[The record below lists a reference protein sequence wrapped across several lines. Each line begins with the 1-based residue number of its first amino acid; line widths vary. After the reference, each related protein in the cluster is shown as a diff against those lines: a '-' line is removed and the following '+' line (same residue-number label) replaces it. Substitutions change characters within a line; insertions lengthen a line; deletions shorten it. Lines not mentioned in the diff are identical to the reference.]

1 MSTQNPGP
9 SSQEPNAPLLVDE
22 ADFAEVDWQSGW
34 PAWDHLNTLSHFFY
48 ERSTAARAA
57 GAVREGAVYQGLGD
71 ALSFHRKLDAP
82 GQPFGPMLIMEG
94 KRSAAVEDLDDET
107 YRAFAQ
113 IAPSVRDARVRA
125 RLADLAWTRV
135 RDYRAGEI
143 AVDAILECVATDA
156 DPDAWTTHVP
166 DLERAFQLASGM
178 GPQAGLIPRVQAVV
192 VARLVTSPSSDG
204 YGTAKFADLLF
215 NYGDPDRPSLTA
227 LAQARAAD
235 HFAAGEWALA
245 RSYSELAARSIGSS
259 NLSKR
264 QAELYRVADAYEA
277 EANAVLATPNA
288 SQMLAA
294 HHLQRAI
301 EVLRR
306 AGGARPRVDT
316 LYAQLLEVQR
326 NSLAELGRV
335 SHEVDLSSVV
345 QSTQRDFEGQSIAD
359 ALTSFARLHIIPSKA
374 AVRSEVERLVQSFP
388 LSHLFPKQTLDGS
401 GKVIA
406 RHGSTQSTDTKERE
420 AALRSEMISHALLRL
435 NIMVSGV
442 IRPARAVINREH
454 HIRLEH
460 MLEIVHYNPLLD
472 ADREPLVAE
481 ALWAG
486 WMGDFPKAVHL
497 LIPQWEYAIRTLLE
511 RRGVTV
517 STLDKHS
524 LQEDRNLNRLLYEP
538 AMVEVLGE
546 DQVFLM
552 QALLVE
558 KVGADLRNR
567 MAHGLLGYSAF
578 FSSAAI
584 ACWWLGYRFFA
595 TPMLIALSDASGEPA
610 QETPNPSH

>member
-1 MSTQNPGP
+1 M
-9 SSQEPNAPLLVDE
+9 
-22 ADFAEVDWQSGW
+22 
-34 PAWDHLNTLSHFFY
+34 
-48 ERSTAARAA
+48 
-57 GAVREGAVYQGLGD
+57 
-71 ALSFHRKLDAP
+71 
-82 GQPFGPMLIMEG
+82 
-94 KRSAAVEDLDDET
+94 
-107 YRAFAQ
+107 
-113 IAPSVRDARVRA
+113 RA

-143 AVDAILECVATDA
+143 AVDALLDHVATNEDS
-156 DPDAWTTHVP
+156 DAWTTHVP
-166 DLERAFQLASGM
+166 DLERAFQLASSL
-178 GPQAGLIPRVQAVV
+178 GPKAALVPRVQAVV
-192 VARLVTSPSSDG
+192 AARLVASPGSDG
-204 YGTAKFADLLF
+204 YGTVKYADLLLK
-215 NYGDPDRPSLTA
+215 YGDPDRVRLTA
-227 LAQARAAD
+227 LARARSAD
-235 HFAAGEWALA
+235 HFAAGEWDLA
-245 RSYSELAARSIGSS
+245 RSYSELAATSIGSS
-259 NLSKR
+259 NPSER
-264 QAELYRVADAYEA
+264 QAELHRVADAYEA
-277 EANAVLATPNA
+277 EANAVLSKPNA
-288 SQMLAA
+288 SRMLAA

-301 EVLRR
+301 ETLRR
-306 AGGARPRVDT
+306 AGGARPRVDA
-316 LYAQLLEVQR
+316 LHAQLLEVQR
-326 NSLAELGRV
+326 DSLAELGHV

-345 QSTQRDFEGQSIAD
+345 ESTRRDFEGQSLAD
-359 ALTSFARLHIIPSKA
+359 ALTSFARLHVVPSKA
-374 AVRSEVERLVQSFP
+374 AVASEVERLVQSFP
-388 LSHLFPKQTLDGS
+388 LSHLFPKQTLDAS

-406 RHGSTQSTDTKERE
+406 RHGSAQSTDAKERE
-420 AALRSEMISHALLRL
+420 AALRSEMISHALLHL

-454 HIRLEH
+454 DIRLEH

-517 STLDKHS
+517 ATLDKYS

-538 AMVEVLGE
+538 ALIEALGE

-567 MAHGLLGYSAF
+567 MAHGLLGYGAF
-578 FSSAAI
+578 FTSAAI

-595 TPMLIALSDASGEPA
+595 TPMLIALSNVSGAPA
-610 QETPNPSH
+610 QETNPPQ

>member
-1 MSTQNPGP
+1 MVAET
-9 SSQEPNAPLLVDE
+9 
-22 ADFAEVDWQSGW
+22 DFSDVDWQSDW
-34 PAWDHLNTLSHFFY
+34 PAWDHLSTLSNFFY
-48 ERSTAARAA
+48 ERSTAARTADA
-57 GAVREGAVYQGLGD
+57 HRDGDVYLSLGH
-71 ALSFHRKLDAP
+71 ALSFHRKLDTP

-94 KRSAAVEDLDDET
+94 KRSAAVEDLEDGT

-113 IAPSVRDARVRA
+113 IAPSIRDARVRA

-135 RDYRAGEI
+135 RDYRAGDI
-143 AVDAILECVATDA
+143 AVDAILECVAADA
-156 DPDAWTTHVP
+156 NPDAWTTHVP
-166 DLERAFQLASGM
+166 DLERGFQLASAM
-178 GPQAGLIPRVQAVV
+178 GPKAGLIPRVQAVV
-192 VARLVTSPSSDG
+192 EARLVASPSSDG
-204 YGTAKFADLLF
+204 YGTAKYADLLF
-215 NYGDPDRPSLTA
+215 NYGDPDRGSLTS
-227 LAQARAAD
+227 LARARAAD
-235 HFAAGEWALA
+235 HFAAGEWDLA
-245 RSYSELAARSIGSS
+245 RSYSELAARSLGSS
-259 NLSKR
+259 NPSER

-301 EVLRR
+301 ESLRR

-316 LYAQLLEVQR
+316 LHAQLLEVQR

-345 QSTQRDFEGQSIAD
+345 QSTHRDFEGKSLAD
-359 ALTSFARLHIIPSKA
+359 ALSSFARLHIVPSKA
-374 AVRSEVERLVQSFP
+374 TVRSEVERLAHSFP

-406 RHGSTQSTDTKERE
+406 RHGSTQSTDSKERE
-420 AALRSEMISHALLRL
+420 AALRSEMISHALLHL
-435 NIMVSGV
+435 SIMVSGV

-454 HIRLEH
+454 DIRLEH

-497 LIPQWEYAIRTLLE
+497 LIPQWEHAIRTLLE
-511 RRGVTV
+511 HRGVAV
-517 STLDKHS
+517 STLDKYS

-538 AMVEVLGE
+538 VMIEVLGE
-546 DQVFLM
+546 DQLFLM

-567 MAHGLLGYSAF
+567 MAHGLLGYGAF
-578 FSSAAI
+578 FNSAAI

-595 TPMLIALSDASGEPA
+595 TPMFIALSNASAKPG
-610 QETPNPSH
+610 QETPNPK